1 MGDKRVGSKC
11 PPYGSIV
18 SSLNKG
24 SLKTLD
30 SRLSGCLWTQVGI
43 RCQFRLNV
51 DCGDKAA
58 NGKTV

>member
-1 MGDKRVGSKC
+1 MGLGDKRVGSKC

-30 SRLSGCLWTQVGI
+30 LRFSDCLFV
-43 RCQFRLNV
+43 
-51 DCGDKAA
+51 
-58 NGKTV
+58 

>member
-1 MGDKRVGSKC
+1 MGWGDKRVGNKC

-43 RCQFRLNV
+43 RCLFRLNV
-51 DCGDKAA
+51 
-58 NGKTV
+58 NWR